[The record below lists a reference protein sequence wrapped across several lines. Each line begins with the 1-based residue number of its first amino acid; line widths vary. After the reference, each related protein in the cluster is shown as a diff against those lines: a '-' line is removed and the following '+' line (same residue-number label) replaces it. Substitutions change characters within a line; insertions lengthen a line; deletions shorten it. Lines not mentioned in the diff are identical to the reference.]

1 MIEVA
6 AVQKRINESLVSNY
20 GYAGILVAF
29 VSRHNPLATILVA
42 VLLGGILA
50 SGGILQRSHDLPDA
64 TVLVF
69 QGIVFLC
76 AFCLVIRS
84 TVAYLGFKKSPS
96 FEASDFPLADV
107 NQP

>member
-1 MIEVA
+1 VLLGGSCAGLAGMVEVA
-6 AVQKRINESLVSNY
+6 AVQKRLNASLVSNY

-29 VSRHNPLATILVA
+29 VSRHNPLATVLVA
-42 VLLGGILA
+42 ILLGGILA

-76 AFCLVIRS
+76 VLF
-84 TVAYLGFKKSPS
+84 
-96 FEASDFPLADV
+96 SDSLYGRLPWFQEKPAA
-107 NQP
+107 